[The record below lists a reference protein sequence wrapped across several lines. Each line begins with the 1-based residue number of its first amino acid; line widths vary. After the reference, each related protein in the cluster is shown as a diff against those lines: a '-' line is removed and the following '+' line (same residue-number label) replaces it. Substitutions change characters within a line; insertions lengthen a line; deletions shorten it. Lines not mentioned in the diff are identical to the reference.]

1 MSRLNLEIS
10 DKEFVIKL
18 DRSTYT
24 IAMIENVIKR
34 IQNVHSPFYLIDD
47 EKPGDIRTRTNDS
60 YSDSYDHLSEK

>member
-24 IAMIENVIKR
+24 IGMIENVIKR
-34 IQNVHSPFYLIDD
+34 IQYDYAPFTLIDHETD
-47 EKPGDIRTRTNDS
+47 GDVRSRTADHFVDS
-60 YSDSYDHLSEK
+60 FDHLSEK